1 MNCRSFCL
9 IIVVSFLS
17 SFSFNALADT
27 SLEDLVR
34 ARMTNA
40 HGAAENS
47 QSTADIPGYSEKEK
61 DAIELEMN
69 AIAVDVKSE
78 IDNLQIEG
86 TQRRNRE
93 ANKNPDGV
101 MATMV
106 KATSKSRVTGK
117 KCQEGEDCTSYDDLK
132 IFSDEYAKQE
142 IFTDADKYMQD
153 PVSQMSLVTSQEC
166 QETVNNQQQGFIKQ
180 ENSETYTNE
189 IEELRICEEAT
200 AKFKCNKVL
209 SVHCKKTIQCDYGG
223 ITKVSI
229 PKNMIFD
236 TSNGFITMGTDADN
250 NFKGTCATFEETAT
264 FEIAQAS
271 LVTVFRLVHVKFDD
285 YLQLELNGHIFY
297 VGPDGGEYVEVK
309 EEEVE
314 KERTVT
320 TDLLGQKLAVPR
332 VEKYK
337 EKTGRTMVFNGEGKE
352 PQKCERDTD
361 WNSEKNI
368 PRVNIDL
375 KPYLKNG
382 INVLKMK
389 IIVSGLGEGW
399 FKIEAKQQCC
409 ASDGIDD
416 GWIETE
422 VETCE

>member
-1 MNCRSFCL
+1 
-9 IIVVSFLS
+9 
-17 SFSFNALADT
+17 
-27 SLEDLVR
+27 
-34 ARMTNA
+34 MTDA

-47 QSTADIPGYSEKEK
+47 HSTTAIPGYSEKDK
-61 DAIELEMN
+61 DAIELELG
-69 AIAVDVKSE
+69 AIQVDVNKE
-78 IDNLQIEG
+78 IDNLQTEG
-86 TQRRNRE
+86 TQLRNRE
-93 ANKNPDGV
+93 ANKNPDGAL
-101 MATMV
+101 ATMV

-117 KCQEGEDCTSYDDLK
+117 KCQEGEDCSSYDDLK
-132 IFSDEYAKQE
+132 IFSDKYAEEE
-142 IFTDADKYMQD
+142 IFTEADKYMQD

-166 QETVNNQQQGFIKQ
+166 KETVNNKQQGFIRQ

-236 TSNGFITMGTDADN
+236 TTNGFITMGTDADN

-264 FEIAQAS
+264 FEIAQVS
-271 LVTVFRLVHVKFDD
+271 LITVFQLVHVKFDD

-297 VGPDGGEYVEVK
+297 VGPNGGEYIEVK
-309 EEEVE
+309 EEEEE
-314 KERTVT
+314 KER
-320 TDLLGQKLAVPR
+320 AVKNNFFTHNFGIPR
-332 VEKYK
+332 TEKYK
-337 EKTGRTMVFNGEGKE
+337 EKTGRTKVFNGKDYSE
-352 PQKCERDTD
+352 CELAKD
-361 WNSEKNI
+361 WNSEVNI

-382 INVLKMK
+382 INTLKMK

-399 FKIEAKQQCC
+399 LKIQAKQQCC